1 MPASVGF
8 IGLGRMGLPMAHNLL
23 AAHARGRGDL
33 DWGALITV
41 IRELAG
47 LEPGDSSSSE
57 PD

>member
-1 MPASVGF
+1 MHASVGF

-23 AAHARGRGDL
+23 AAQARGRGEL

-47 LEPGDSSSSE
+47 LDPGDSSSPES
-57 PD
+57 D